1 MVWNHSVGCF
11 DYISYCSYLDV
22 DCCSSVG
29 CCSFDYPCI
38 DVAGCPCSSIDFGC
52 IVGFGFRVVVVT
64 VVDYPCCCNFNFDFN
79 HACCLEPLF
88 DVFKISLV
96 IVHPSYCFSQ
106 VSIRLMNCFFR
117 CHHSYQNH
125 YSVRILDLETNHNL
139 EYLPLERPYQLSHP
153 SPNFN
158 LDQNLAYLLN
168 HPFDSRKGKD
178 YQPTSSSLA
187 LRQ

>member
-1 MVWNHSVGCF
+1 MYKSQLRILFILLQRFAVESESLLTGANGYYVGRECN
-11 DYISYCSYLDV
+11 YQLTYCRM
-22 DCCSSVG
+22 
-29 CCSFDYPCI
+29 
-38 DVAGCPCSSIDFGC
+38 AQ
-52 IVGFGFRVVVVT
+52 
-64 VVDYPCCCNFNFDFN
+64 NFDFN

-96 IVHPSYCFSQ
+96 IVHPSYCYQ

-117 CHHSYQNH
+117 YHHSYQNH
-125 YSVRILDLETNHNL
+125 YFVRILDLETNHNL

-178 YQPTSSSLA
+178 YQPTSSSQA
-187 LRQ
+187 LLQ